1 MVEHSQPDGLVSR
14 YEYDRYD
21 TDGKVLKSS
30 NNLGEEWTF
39 DYRKD
44 QTVVT
49 DALARTADI
58 PISTPIPTVT
68 NPWHRST
75 TGPTKKVKA
84 TNKPTTS
91 TATKIGFPK
100 EIADKNYNLV
110 WFANYTVWSRLKE
123 ETKVTDS
130 AYHPFRLQNQYY
142 DSETGLHYN
151 FFRYYKP
158 DAGRSVMSG
167 QAAGHI
173 VASGGKVNRWEP
185 AIESRQITILILMVL
200 LMESLLVILALIMKC
215 IIENF
220 MKRYEID

>member
-1 MVEHSQPDGLVSR
+1 MTDKDGNRL
-14 YEYDRYD
+14 
-21 TDGKVLKSS
+21 
-30 NNLGEEWTF
+30 
-39 DYRKD
+39 
-44 QTVVT
+44 
-49 DALARTADI
+49 
-58 PISTPIPTVT
+58 
-68 NPWHRST
+68 
-75 TGPTKKVKA
+75 
-84 TNKPTTS
+84 
-91 TATKIGFPK
+91 
-100 EIADKNYNLV
+100 
-110 WFANYTVWSRLKE
+110 WFGNYTDWGHLKKDE
-123 ETKVTDS
+123 RVYKNVRQ
-130 AYHPFRLQNQYY
+130 PFRLQNQYV
-142 DSETGLHYN
+142 DCETGLHYN